1 RTAELSA
8 TLEKLQEDEEAGRKI
23 QTRLLPLP
31 VTNLCEYQFSSILM
45 PSMYLSGDFLD
56 YFQLDRNHICFY
68 VADVSRHGASS
79 AFVTVFLKSFMS
91 QIIKNYKDDDDK
103 TIFDPA
109 KILHLLNQQLLKE
122 DLEKH
127 LTLFYGIINVRR
139 NSILFCN
146 GGQYPF
152 PILLNGKSTYFI
164 DKKGTP
170 VGLFDFT
177 KFENNEFTLPESF
190 NLFIASDG
198 VIDILPQKDL
208 KGKEKYLLDSI
219 NDISCSLKDIVDK
232 LGLKNKDN
240 LPDDVTLMMIKRRK

>member
-1 RTAELSA
+1 
-8 TLEKLQEDEEAGRKI
+8 
-23 QTRLLPLP
+23 
-31 VTNLCEYQFSSILM
+31 M
-45 PSMYLSGDFLD
+45 
-56 YFQLDRNHICFY
+56 
-68 VADVSRHGASS
+68 
-79 AFVTVFLKSFMS
+79 
-91 QIIKNYKDDDDK
+91 
-103 TIFDPA
+103 
-109 KILHLLNQQLLKE
+109 
-122 DLEKH
+122 
-127 LTLFYGIINVRR
+127 
-139 NSILFCN
+139 
-146 GGQYPF
+146 
-152 PILLNGKSTYFI
+152 LNGKSTYFI

-232 LGLKNKDN
+232 LGLNNKDN